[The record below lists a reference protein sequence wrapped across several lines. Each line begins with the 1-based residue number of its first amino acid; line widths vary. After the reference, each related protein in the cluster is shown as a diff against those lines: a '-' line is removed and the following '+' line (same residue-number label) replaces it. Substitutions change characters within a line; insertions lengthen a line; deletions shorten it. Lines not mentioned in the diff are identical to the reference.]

1 MLTRETLIGR
11 VAGDY
16 LHEHINPLT
25 GGTARFVLDRLSADQ
40 MAAIA
45 RAILGDT
52 ALRELFEIRLPRP
65 YLAHLGLPDAVL
77 TDERATFHRNE
88 ETHRAAVLLA
98 NVGDDEEQSL
108 KDLSGVGAADL
119 LARSDLW
126 VGIAATDLPITEEQQ
141 RWWIRALDAL
151 QDLRFVSL
159 DRYANYVLRTN
170 AHVLEDG
177 LPLMEALGAALP
189 ALLMPRRTHAFH
201 ELPEKVRGRLAKW
214 KAVFNH
220 TSGKCAPYLSK
231 RRPDGT
237 LLSDD
242 DLRAAFDRTKDQIP
256 DAHHALIEEF
266 IAADAGWTPVSARLA
281 ECEWE
286 QVKPMFDGLQREK
299 FNLAQAT
306 LNFYDETEPENIG
319 DDERAYLER
328 LRERKT
334 TEPSDDDRDFYDRHR
349 DELRQD
355 RKLKSFWEKFVYG
368 NPKEVTDFFA
378 GLALSLEAFDWDG
391 SNASVDSRKLRIT
404 CDRRTKRDLLRELNA
419 DAGRYFASRYRGIKS
434 LLGSDVEWDVGSLF
448 DYDEVLQ
455 DWLERKEDANQSEK
469 KSALQI
475 KFVVELEVTTAQRT
489 VERYATQFIWRFFP
503 LWIYSELANDWDR
516 LVEHP
521 FQEGVA
527 DRETTSSKGLTQS
540 VDLRDVK
547 TLVASYGHARG
558 TLVGKYTADRD
569 IKTRWLAN
577 LTSARNA
584 SLITEDSASHLQKVW
599 GAFADGYGQAV
610 AAFHRTGLAA
620 VDLEA
625 QAEAYAVLVEEVLA
639 RAPGD
644 RNRNLLLKPLLQLG
658 TVPVSGGRLTAIVAP
673 WHPLRL
679 ASMARKARRF
689 ALTIRSLLTPSPSEI
704 ADMRLFFRDK
714 HEELAHPFSPEVTA
728 VFQGDKPALLALTD
742 VVGDY
747 SLHEAPLVTRQGRDE
762 TNDNPAE
769 GAERVRELVHRYISL
784 QPHERNNLSV
794 VLYNCDSARL
804 PTAVVSKLS
813 ALSEGDEDARC
824 QVILRHRDSKR
835 LRHLYEQIVEGSGEG
850 DAFVASEATRDF
862 MARLRIG
869 IMADQAPPP
878 DPRDGRP
885 VDIVF
890 LQDVIARH
898 AEMQWFPFAADA
910 ADPLALNPAQWSRRR
925 PINAGDM
932 KSVVYLTCPA
942 QTRDGWAYLA
952 AIASFHGYDAGD
964 RLRHLP
970 ARQLDFRDPQTARI
984 LEETHNLG
992 AWVANHDELL
1002 DRRQLAEQ
1010 GVQVIRYK
1018 QTSTTGRSLVV
1029 SSTAP
1034 LGLLRSMVR
1043 RRLHDLD
1050 LGFPDDVSERVIQ
1063 QLIQEANDISGD
1075 IVLRAAKRGRNASEL
1090 MGLALSRYLVR
1101 YELGDAPLGWY
1112 FLDDYAD
1119 WLGQKEQQIA
1129 DLLVLA
1135 PRRAPDGSRE
1145 LLVIV
1150 TEAKYVDAASVAAK
1164 RKESA
1169 KQLVDTLRRIAGAVE
1184 AGHVRLDREVWLSRI
1199 ADLLVDG
1206 VRPGTHTW
1214 LDLADWA
1221 RAVRDGRCRMVV
1233 RGYSHVFVHGPQTDP
1248 VASGAHP
1255 LTQVDGVDAIQEL
1268 FGQDDLKELMR
1279 RYAEGDNP
1287 TTTRESAGGMG
1298 GIGVPW
1304 RLDPS
1309 REHTPTP
1316 PRPID
1321 RAVAEPAPTRTDLTP
1336 PAVQDPGELPP
1347 VATAP
1352 SPRQWAYAAV
1362 DEWVAAAPE
1371 TPAATQEDDAWVQ
1384 RVASA
1389 SRVALQGFGLQGKLL
1404 GTVLTPNSVL
1414 LRFQGSAGLTVDQVL
1429 KRRVEFLTTH
1439 GLNVIGV
1446 QPEAGAIVISIA
1458 RERRQGVALRTLW
1471 KRWKPNL
1478 SPGNQSLLIGTR
1490 ERDGELLVLSPGEE
1504 HAPHT
1509 LIAGSTGSG
1518 KSVLMQNIIL
1528 SIVAT
1533 NSPDLARITLID
1545 PKQGV
1550 DYFAF
1555 DGLPHLDGGGII
1567 DNQEHALA
1575 RIEQLV
1581 QEMDSRYARFKKARV
1596 PNLATYNR
1604 KAPASDRL
1612 PVQWL
1617 IHDEFAEW
1625 MLTEEYR
1632 TEVSAAVGRLGVKA
1646 RAAGIHLVFA
1656 AQRPE
1661 ASVMPMQLR
1670 ANLGNRLILR
1680 VDSEGTSELSL
1691 GERGAERLLG
1701 KGHLLAKL
1709 DGEHGLIFAQV
1720 PFASPDEIS
1729 ALVDRIRGEVPPAS
1743 IE

>member
-1 MLTRETLIGR
+1 MLTRKTLIGR

-25 GGTARFVLDRLSADQ
+25 GGTARFVLDRLSPEQ
-40 MAAIA
+40 MVAIA
-45 RAILGDT
+45 DTILGD
-52 ALRELFEIRLPRP
+52 AVLRDRFEIRLPRP
-65 YLAHLGLPDAVL
+65 YLAHLGLPESVL

-88 ETHRAAVLLA
+88 ETSKAAVLLA

-119 LARSDLW
+119 LSRSDLW
-126 VGIAATDLPITEEQQ
+126 VRVAASDLPITDEQR
-141 RWWIRALDAL
+141 RWWMRALDAL

-159 DRYANYVLRTN
+159 DRYANYVVRTH
-170 AHVLEDG
+170 AHIRDDG
-177 LPLMEALGAALP
+177 LPLAEALGAGLP

-201 ELPEKVRGRLAKW
+201 ELPEKMRGRVAKW
-214 KAVFNH
+214 KTVFNH

-242 DLRAAFDRTKDQIP
+242 DLRAAFERTKEAIP
-256 DAHHALIEEF
+256 DVHHPLIEAF
-266 IAADAGWTPVSARLA
+266 IAAPAGWTSFSAQLA

-286 QVKPMFDGLQREK
+286 HVKPLFDGLQREK
-299 FNLAQAT
+299 LNLAQAT
-306 LNFYDETEPENIG
+306 LAFYDETEPENIS
-319 DDERAYLER
+319 DDERSYLDR
-328 LRERKT
+328 LRERRT
-334 TEPSDDDRDFYDRHR
+334 TEPSDDDREFYDRHR

-378 GLALSLEAFDWDG
+378 GLMLSLEAFDWDG
-391 SNASVDSRKLRIT
+391 SKTSIVSRKLRVS
-404 CDRRTKRDLLRELNA
+404 CDKRTKRDLLRELNA
-419 DAGRYFASRYRGIKS
+419 DAGRYFATRYRGIKAV
-434 LLGSDVEWDVGSLF
+434 LGNDVEWDVGSLF
-448 DYDEVLQ
+448 EYDAVLQ
-455 DWLERKEDANQSEK
+455 EGLQRKQDANLSEK

-475 KFVVELEVTTAQRT
+475 KFIVELEVTTAQNI
-489 VERYATQFIWRFFP
+489 VEHYATQFIWRFFP
-503 LWIYSELANDWDR
+503 LWILSEFPGDLDR
-516 LVEHP
+516 LVRHP
-521 FQEGVA
+521 FQESVA

-558 TLVGKYTADRD
+558 TLVSKYASDRD
-569 IKTRWLAN
+569 IRTRWQAN
-577 LTSARNA
+577 LGSARNA
-584 SLITEDSASHLQKVW
+584 ALVTEDNAKCLQQAW
-599 GAFADGYGQAV
+599 STFADAYGNAVKAFVTSGFVAPEIETQA
-610 AAFHRTGLAA
+610 A
-620 VDLEA
+620 
-625 QAEAYAVLVEEVLA
+625 AYAFLIEEVLS

-679 ASMARKARRF
+679 ACMARKARRF
-689 ALTIRSLLTPSPSEI
+689 ASTVRSLLTPSPSEI

-747 SLHEAPLVTRQGRDE
+747 SLHEAPLVTQQGRDE

-769 GAERVRELVHRYISL
+769 GAERVRELVQRYISL

-813 ALSEGDEDARC
+813 ALSEGEDDARC

-835 LRHLYEQIVEGSGEG
+835 LRHLYEQIVEGSGEF
-850 DAFVASEATRDF
+850 DAFVASETTRDF

-885 VDIVF
+885 EDIVF

-898 AEMQWFPFAADA
+898 AELQWFPFTADA
-910 ADPLALNPAQWSRRR
+910 TDPLALNPAQWSRRR
-925 PINAGDM
+925 PINVGDM
-932 KSVVYLTCPA
+932 KSVVYLTCPS

-952 AIASFHGYDAGD
+952 AIASFHGYEGSD

-1010 GVQVIRYK
+1010 GVNVIRYK

-1043 RRLHDLD
+1043 RRLHDLN
-1050 LGFPDDVSERVIQ
+1050 LAFTEEAAERVVQ
-1063 QLIQEANDISGD
+1063 QLIRDANDISGD

-1090 MGLALSRYLVR
+1090 IGLVLSRYLVKH
-1101 YELGDAPLGWY
+1101 ELGDAPLGWY

-1129 DLLVLA
+1129 DLLVLS
-1135 PRRAPDGSRE
+1135 PRRAGDGSKE
-1145 LLVIV
+1145 LLVII
-1150 TEAKYVDAASVAAK
+1150 TEAKYIDAASVATK

-1169 KQLVDTLRRIAGAVE
+1169 RQLTDTLRRIAGAVDS
-1184 AGHVRLDREVWLSRI
+1184 GHTRLDRDVWLSRI
-1199 ADLLVDG
+1199 TDLLVDG

-1214 LDLADWA
+1214 LDLPDWA
-1221 RAVRDGRCRMVV
+1221 RAVRDGRCRLIV
-1233 RGYSHVFVHGPQTDP
+1233 RGYSHVFVHGPQSEP

-1255 LTQVDGVDAIQEL
+1255 LPHLEGVVALQEL
-1268 FGQDDLKELMR
+1268 FGQDDLKDLVR
-1279 RYAEGDNP
+1279 LYAEGADP
-1287 TTTRESAGGMG
+1287 TTAREGAGGMG
-1298 GIGVPW
+1298 GVGVPW
-1304 RLDPS
+1304 KSKPA
-1309 REHTPTP
+1309 P
-1316 PRPID
+1316 PRSAPVHTALESSPPTVTPEQTQINSAT
-1321 RAVAEPAPTRTDLTP
+1321 RAPEPEREESPTRS
-1336 PAVQDPGELPP
+1336 V
-1347 VATAP
+1347 
-1352 SPRQWAYAAV
+1352 RWAYTAV
-1362 DEWVAAAPE
+1362 DAWVAAASE
-1371 TPAATQEDDAWVQ
+1371 TPAATQEDEAWVQ
-1384 RVASA
+1384 RVAAA
-1389 SRVALQGFGLQGKLL
+1389 SRVALQGFNLQGKLL

-1429 KRRVEFLTTH
+1429 KRRTEFLTTH
-1439 GLNVIGV
+1439 GLDVIGV
-1446 QPEAGAIVISIA
+1446 QPEAGAIVIAIA
-1458 RERRQGVALRTLW
+1458 RDRRQGVALRTLW
-1471 KRWKPNL
+1471 KRWAPN
-1478 SPGNQSLLIGTR
+1478 SDQGNQSLLIGTR
-1490 ERDGELLVLSPGEE
+1490 ERNGELLVLSPGQE

-1533 NSPDLARITLID
+1533 NTPDLARITLID

-1555 DGLPHLDGGGII
+1555 DGLPHLDGGGVI
-1567 DNQEHALA
+1567 DNQDAALA
-1575 RIEQLV
+1575 RIRQLV
-1581 QEMDSRYARFKKARV
+1581 EEMDGRYAQLKRARV
-1596 PNLATYNR
+1596 SNLSAYNR
-1604 KAPASDRL
+1604 KVVAADRL
-1612 PVQWL
+1612 PVIWL

-1632 TEVSAAVGRLGVKA
+1632 TEVSAVVARLGVKA

-1680 VDSEGTSELSL
+1680 VDSEGTSEIAL

-1709 DGEHGLIFAQV
+1709 DGEHGLSFAQV
-1720 PFASPDEIS
+1720 PFASPDEIVD
-1729 ALVDRIRGEVPPAS
+1729 LVERLQARMTERGA
-1743 IE
+1743 

>member
-1 MLTRETLIGR
+1 MLTREALIGR
-11 VAGDY
+11 VAGAY
-16 LHEHINPLT
+16 LHEHINPDM
-25 GGTARFVLDRLSADQ
+25 GGTARFVLDRLSAEQ

-45 RAILGDT
+45 VAILEDGD
-52 ALRELFEIRLPRP
+52 LRTLFEIRLPRP
-65 YLAHLGLPDAVL
+65 YLAHVGLPDSVL
-77 TDERATFHRNE
+77 TNERATFHRNE
-88 ETHRAAVLLA
+88 ETSKAAVLLA

-108 KDLSGVGAADL
+108 KDLSGVGATDL
-119 LARSDLW
+119 VSRSDLW
-126 VGIAATDLPITEEQQ
+126 VRVAAADVPITDDQR
-141 RWWIRALDAL
+141 RWWARALDAL

-159 DRYANYVLRTN
+159 DRYANYVLRT
-170 AHVLEDG
+170 HVHIRDDG
-177 LPLMEALGAALP
+177 LPLLEALGAAFP
-189 ALLMPRRTHAFH
+189 ALQMPRRTHAFH
-201 ELPEKVRGRLAKW
+201 ELSEKHRGRLARW
-214 KAVFNH
+214 KGVFNQ
-220 TSGKCAPYLSK
+220 TSTKCAPYLSK

-237 LLSDD
+237 LLSNE
-242 DLRAAFDRTKDQIP
+242 DLQQAFEKAKGEIP
-256 DAHHALIEEF
+256 EAHHPSIDAF
-266 IAADAGWTPVSARLA
+266 IDAESGWTPASARLA

-286 QVKPMFDGLQREK
+286 DIKPLFAGLQREK
-299 FNLAQAT
+299 FNLGQAT
-306 LNFYDETEPENIG
+306 LSYYDETEPDDISE
-319 DDERAYLER
+319 DERAYLER

-334 TEPSDDDRDFYDRHR
+334 TEPSDDDREFYDRHR
-349 DELRQD
+349 DELRED
-355 RKLKSFWEKFVYG
+355 RKLKSYWEKFVYG
-368 NPKEVTDFFA
+368 SPKEVTDFFA
-378 GLALSLEAFDWDG
+378 GLMLSLEAFDWGG
-391 SNASVDSRKLRIT
+391 SNTSIASRKLRVS
-404 CDRRTKRDLLRELNA
+404 CDKRQKRELLRELNA
-419 DAGRYFASRYRGIKS
+419 DAGRYFATRYRGLQALI
-434 LLGSDVEWDVGSLF
+434 GNDVEWEVGSLF
-448 DYDEVLQ
+448 EYDQVLREA
-455 DWLERKEDANQSEK
+455 LGRGEEANESQK

-475 KFVVELEVTTAQRT
+475 KFVVELEVTTVQTT
-489 VERYATQFIWRFFP
+489 VERYTTQFIWRFFP
-503 LWIYSELANDWDR
+503 LWIPSELPNDWVR
-516 LVEHP
+516 LAQHP
-521 FQEGVA
+521 FQEAVA

-558 TLVGKYTADRD
+558 TLVSKYTGDRD
-569 IKTRWLAN
+569 VKSRWTAN
-577 LTSARNA
+577 LALARKA
-584 SLITEDSASHLQKVW
+584 VLITEESAARLEEAWSS
-599 GAFADGYGQAV
+599 FADAYSRAISS
-610 AAFHRTGLAA
+610 FLSDGLGSPH
-620 VDLEA
+620 LEA
-625 QAEAYAVLVEEVLA
+625 QASSYAALVEEVLA

-679 ASMARKARRF
+679 ASMVRKARRF
-689 ALTIRSLLTPSPSEI
+689 VSTVRSLLTPTPSEI
-704 ADMRLFFRDK
+704 SDMRLFFRDK
-714 HEELAHPFSPEVTA
+714 QEELAHPFGPEITA

-747 SLHEAPLVTRQGRDE
+747 SLHEAPLVTQQGRDE

-769 GAERVRELVHRYISL
+769 GAERVRELVQRYVSL

-813 ALSEGDEDARC
+813 ALNEGDEDARC

-850 DAFVASEATRDF
+850 DAFVASETTRDF

-885 VDIVF
+885 EDIVF

-898 AEMQWFPFAADA
+898 AEMHWFPFTADA
-910 ADPLALNPAQWSRRR
+910 ADPHTLNPAQWSRRR
-925 PINAGDM
+925 PINTGDM
-932 KSVVYLTCPA
+932 KSVVYLTCPS

-952 AIASFHGYDAGD
+952 AIASFHGHDGGEG
-964 RLRHLP
+964 LRHLP
-970 ARQLDFRDPQTARI
+970 ARQLDFRDQQTAKI

-1018 QTSTTGRSLVV
+1018 QTSTTGRSLVI

-1043 RRLHDLD
+1043 RRLHELDLD
-1050 LGFPDDVSERVIQ
+1050 FNDEVAERVIQ
-1063 QLIQEANDISGD
+1063 QLVQDANDISGD

-1101 YELGDAPLGWY
+1101 HELGDAPLGWY

-1129 DLLVLA
+1129 DLLVLS
-1135 PRRAPDGSRE
+1135 PRLADDGTME
-1145 LLVIV
+1145 LLVV
-1150 TEAKYVDAASVAAK
+1150 VSEAKYVDAASVSAK

-1169 KQLVDTLRRIAGAVE
+1169 KQLTDTLRRIAGATGT
-1184 AGHVRLDREVWLSRI
+1184 GHVRLDRDVWLSRI

-1214 LDLADWA
+1214 LDLAAWA
-1221 RAVRDGRCRMVV
+1221 RAVRDGRCRMTV
-1233 RGYSHVFVHGPQTDP
+1233 RGYSHVFVHGPQSQP

-1255 LTQVDGVDAIQEL
+1255 LTHIEGVDALQEL
-1268 FGQDDLKELMR
+1268 FGQDDLKELVL
-1279 RYAEGDNP
+1279 RYAEGVDP
-1287 TTTRESAGGMG
+1287 TATREVAGGMG
-1298 GIGVPW
+1298 GMDVPW
-1304 RLDPS
+1304 RRRPTGPTAPKPSVAVPEPTHPPTKDP
-1309 REHTPTP
+1309 TT
-1316 PRPID
+1316 
-1321 RAVAEPAPTRTDLTP
+1321 VASDSSPGEAGVEPAMVL
-1336 PAVQDPGELPP
+1336 AKAEHW
-1347 VATAP
+1347 
-1352 SPRQWAYAAV
+1352 SYAAV
-1362 DEWVAAAPE
+1362 EAWVSAAAE
-1371 TPAATQEDDAWVQ
+1371 TPVSTLEDEAWMQ

-1389 SRVALQGFGLQGKLL
+1389 CRVALQGFNLQAKLL

-1414 LRFQGSAGLTVDQVL
+1414 LRFQGSAGLTVEQVL
-1429 KRRVEFLTTH
+1429 KRRTEFLTTH

-1446 QPEAGAIVISIA
+1446 QPEAGAIVIAVA

-1471 KRWKPNL
+1471 KRWKPK
-1478 SPGNQSLLIGTR
+1478 SGPGNQSLLIGTR

-1533 NSPDLARITLID
+1533 NTPDLARITLID

-1567 DNQEHALA
+1567 DSQDRALG
-1575 RIEQLV
+1575 RIQQLV
-1581 QEMDSRYARFKKARV
+1581 QEMDARYALFKQARV
-1596 PNLATYNR
+1596 PNLTAYNR
-1604 KAPASDRL
+1604 KAEERL
-1612 PVQWL
+1612 PVIWL

-1632 TEVSAAVGRLGVKA
+1632 TEVSSAVGRLGVKA

-1680 VDSEGTSELSL
+1680 VDSEGTSEIAL

-1720 PFASPDEIS
+1720 PFATPDEIVD
-1729 ALVDRIRGEVPPAS
+1729 LVERVQREVVERSGE
-1743 IE
+1743 